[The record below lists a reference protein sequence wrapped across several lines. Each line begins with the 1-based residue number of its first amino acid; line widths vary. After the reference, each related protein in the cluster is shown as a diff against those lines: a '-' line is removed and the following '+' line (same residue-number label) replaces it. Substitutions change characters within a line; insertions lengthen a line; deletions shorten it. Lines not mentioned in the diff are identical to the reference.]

1 MVHLPLHLWQTRFLC
16 PFLAILILI
25 AWFGIRCTVGVVCLA
40 IYFATARSWIGISVE
55 RSLGISDRGRFAT
68 VLDLEMWFG
77 VSAPWWSDPNRKT
90 LYNQRPQKR
99 RISMYTLQFPVES
112 HLARPDNPG
121 RTYGA
126 FCHHSWRLTVH
137 QLQNPCFRYD
147 KHDSSLL
154 GLVLNTATLPLKRMC
169 GEHPRSTCLE
179 FDVLAIYAH
188 SGWQISLFSGGARLN
203 DNGESGHLVGL
214 WAVW

>member
-1 MVHLPLHLWQTRFLC
+1 MDCWSGLLSNLFCYCEILNRNFCWTVTWDFRSGPLCYRPW
-16 PFLAILILI
+16 
-25 AWFGIRCTVGVVCLA
+25 
-40 IYFATARSWIGISVE
+40 SWNVIWGLGALVPIG
-55 RSLGISDRGRFAT
+55 
-68 VLDLEMWFG
+68 
-77 VSAPWWSDPNRKT
+77 SDPNRKT

-214 WAVW
+214 